1 MTASRV
7 LGAVGRALITW
18 GVLVLAFAAYQL
30 WGTGLQEARAQNQLE
45 GEFAD
50 FLEAADVVSA
60 DPTQAEPT
68 TTLPATPSSA
78 PTVPTTTTEAPP
90 LELDLAL
97 IEALYR
103 DGGEA
108 VARIEVPAIGVD
120 KVVVEGVQVA
130 DLRKGPGHYR
140 ASPLPGQQGNA
151 SIAGH
156 RTTYGAPFQNIDQ
169 LQPGDEITVTTVQGV
184 HTYIVA
190 SPEDAYGDRLA
201 EADSFEGAHTIVRPS
216 DVWVLDDFGDNR
228 LTLTACHPKFSARQR
243 IIVTAILQDEP
254 AFTPDASDL
263 ADLDAIGLQGDEIQT
278 TDRGDF
284 VDEVNLDEGLNG
296 ESNALWPAIGWGLV
310 AAAIWAVARIG
321 AWKWRRW
328 PSYALV
334 AIPVLIPLWMCFQQ
348 VDRLLPAY

>member
-1 MTASRV
+1 MTLSRV

-30 WGTGLQEARAQNQLE
+30 WGTGIQEARAQNQLE
-45 GEFAD
+45 DDFAD
-50 FLEAADVVSA
+50 LLADFEQPSSTALPKVA
-60 DPTQAEPT
+60 TDPDSPAPT
-68 TTLPATPSSA
+68 TTAQ
-78 PTVPTTTTEAPP
+78 P

-97 IEALYR
+97 LEALTR

-108 VARIEVPAIGVD
+108 VSRIQMPTIGVD

-140 ASPLPGQQGNA
+140 ATPLPGQVGNA

-156 RTTYGAPFQNIDQ
+156 RTTYGAPFGDIDK
-169 LQPGDEITVTTVQGV
+169 LQPGDEIIVTTVQGV
-184 HTYIVA
+184 HTCVV
-190 SPEDAYGDRLA
+190 STPEEAYGELLA
-201 EADSFEGAHTIVRPS
+201 QAQSHQGGHTIVRPG

-228 LTLTACHPKFSARQR
+228 LTLTACHPKFSARER
-243 IIVTAILQDEP
+243 IIVTAVLKDAP
-254 AFTPDASDL
+254 AFTPDPADL
-263 ADLDAIGLQGDEIQT
+263 AEVGPLAMQD
-278 TDRGDF
+278 
-284 VDEVNLDEGLNG
+284 DEVPETPDRSQFLDEVSLDEGLDG
-296 ESNALWPAIGWGLV
+296 ESDALGPAIGWGLV

-328 PSYALV
+328 PSYAIV
-334 AIPVLIPLWMCFQQ
+334 AIPVLIPLWLCFEQ